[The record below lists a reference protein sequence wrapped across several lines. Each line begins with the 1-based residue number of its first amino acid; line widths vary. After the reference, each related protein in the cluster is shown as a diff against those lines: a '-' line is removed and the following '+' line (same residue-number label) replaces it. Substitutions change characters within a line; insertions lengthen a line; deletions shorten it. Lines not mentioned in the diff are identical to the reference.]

1 MHLPTGPTAVYH
13 QHHHHLPN
21 SPPQSDWNSNITMHS
36 KSNIITADTPTSA
49 SESASPPGSTTTSQD
64 LWWTERL
71 VLEAQ
76 QEFPG
81 ELGRN
86 WRRFRCLSLRKAL
99 YEKCFPFKEN
109 FYLRDLEWKSCDIR
123 NFKTKSSWSSKFLWK
138 IPLDHL
144 YQFFST
150 IIDQWYLLDSRLS

>member
-36 KSNIITADTPTSA
+36 KSNAIASTDTQTSA
-49 SESASPPGSTTTSQD
+49 SESASPSGSTTASQD

-81 ELGRN
+81 ELGN
-86 WRRFRCLSLRKAL
+86 FVVERCGLGVVAIFAL
-99 YEKCFPFKEN
+99 ECRIGANICF
-109 FYLRDLEWKSCDIR
+109 
-123 NFKTKSSWSSKFLWK
+123 
-138 IPLDHL
+138 
-144 YQFFST
+144 FFAE
-150 IIDQWYLLDSRLS
+150 